1 MKKLGILLYVLG
13 TISFLLG
20 LRTCLREYSY
30 LQASE
35 VVAAEVFSVETE
47 PVKSTVTRVNYRLTY
62 SRDNK
67 IDTVFFSTP
76 INHTD
81 ANPLPGIEQLK
92 AEKKYVRYVPSD
104 KQHET
109 AYCDHVYANDTGK
122 YEGTF
127 GLSSFIRMAVLLFI
141 GYLMRK

>member
-20 LRTCLREYSY
+20 LRTFLREYSY
-30 LQASE
+30 LKASE
-35 VVAAEVFSVETE
+35 VVAAEVYSVETE

-62 SRDNK
+62 PRENK

-81 ANPLPGIEQLK
+81 ADPLPGIEQLK
-92 AEKKYVRYVPSD
+92 VEKKYVRYVPTHKHQD
-104 KQHET
+104 T
-109 AYCDHVYANDTGK
+109 VYFDHVYANDTGE

-127 GLSSFIRMAVLLFI
+127 GLSSFVRMAVLLFI
-141 GYLMRK
+141 GYWMRK